1 MNKLKSINTIRMF
14 IGISILL
21 YGCSHQAHQLP
32 GAMSATEPLP
42 DCQFTPANSVHCGR
56 TPTTTID
63 NNGRLWSAYVVGEHV
78 YMSYSDDMGRRYS
91 PPVKVNA
98 EPEEI
103 YTNGE
108 NRAKV
113 AIGKNG
119 EVYVSWT
126 VVRDGPFFGDIRF
139 SRSLDG
145 GKNFEPVRTVNDDG
159 LLTSHRFESMFVD
172 SAGNIYLAWL
182 DKRDLVASK
191 NRGEEYN
198 GAALYYT
205 VSSNNGRTFSRNLKV
220 ADYSCE
226 CCRIAL
232 SETAD
237 GNIAA
242 FWRHIFGEST
252 RDHGFA
258 ILSPTGVISFDGRI
272 TDDDWE
278 IEACPHHGPSMVTG
292 SDSTY
297 HLTWFT
303 LGEKR
308 KGIFYGR
315 YNYQSKEID
324 NLKTVATTGS
334 SHPYIAKTDGT
345 LYLVWKQFD
354 GEKTSINMMVSRDDG
369 ENWDE
374 SGSISSTAG
383 ASDHPLLISDNE
395 QLYLSWHTE
404 DEGLRLIN
412 LNNSGR

>member
-1 MNKLKSINTIRMF
+1 MNKLKFLKSAGIG
-14 IGISILL
+14 IGISVLL
-21 YGCSHQAHQLP
+21 YGCSHQAHQTP
-32 GAMSATEPLP
+32 GAISAKEQLP

-63 NNGRLWSAYVVGEHV
+63 NNGRLWAAYVVGEHV
-78 YMSYSDDMGRRYS
+78 YVSYSDDMGRRYS
-91 PPVKVNA
+91 SPVIVNPVA
-98 EPEEI
+98 EEI

-126 VVRDGPFFGDIRF
+126 VVRDGPFYGDIRF

-145 GKNFEPVRTVNDDG
+145 GRHFEPVRTVNDDG
-159 LLTSHRFESMFVD
+159 LLTSHRFETLFVD
-172 SAGNIYLAWL
+172 SGGNIYMAWL

-205 VSSNNGRTFSRNLKV
+205 VSRDNGRTFSRNLKV

-226 CCRIAL
+226 CCRVAL
-232 SETAD
+232 SETED
-237 GNIAA
+237 GNVAA
-242 FWRHIFGEST
+242 FWRHIFGKNT

-258 ILSPTGVISFDGRI
+258 VLAPDKVISFDGRV

-278 IEACPHHGPSMVTG
+278 IDACPHHGPSMITG
-292 SDSTY
+292 EEEDY

-303 LGEKR
+303 LGDKR
-308 KGIFYGR
+308 KGIFYGK
-315 YNYQSKEID
+315 YNYQDKTMD

-334 SHPYIAKTDGT
+334 SHPFINKMNGT
-345 LYLVWKQFD
+345 LYLAWKQFD
-354 GEKTSINMMVSRDDG
+354 GEETNINLMMSKDNG
-369 ENWDE
+369 ESWSE
-374 SGSISSTAG
+374 SGSITSTAG
-383 ASDHPLLISDNE
+383 ASDHALLISDRE

-404 DEGLRLIN
+404 DEGLRLIK
-412 LNNSGR
+412 LKQ